1 MKWRIYCVRKEQK
14 YLTFQISIEK
24 TILPAKFKPFQNYS
38 HMIKLFTRYLKPREA
53 AAKRSYQFRESGMRK
68 RKKSN
73 KNVWQEEFIHA
84 SPVLFIS

>member
-1 MKWRIYCVRKEQK
+1 M
-14 YLTFQISIEK
+14 TFQISVEK

-68 RKKSN
+68 RKKKVIKMYDK
-73 KNVWQEEFIHA
+73 KNSFMLLLCYSFLKIIDH
-84 SPVLFIS
+84 F